1 MLTLQSHSE
10 EQTYEF
16 GKWIGAN
23 VQSGDIILL
32 FGDLGS
38 GKTVLSRGIAHGVG
52 FTGRITSPTFTL
64 MHTYLGRI
72 PVYHFD
78 IYRLNEPDE
87 LFDLDYEEYLY
98 GNGISIVEW
107 PERLGYLLPEE
118 YLKITI
124 TRQLKENDRNI
135 SLKPVGSRYAALEE
149 VLKNYEGIGN

>member
-1 MLTLQSHSE
+1 
-10 EQTYEF
+10 
-16 GKWIGAN
+16 
-23 VQSGDIILL
+23 
-32 FGDLGS
+32 
-38 GKTVLSRGIAHGVG
+38 
-52 FTGRITSPTFTL
+52 
-64 MHTYLGRI
+64 
-72 PVYHFD
+72 
-78 IYRLNEPDE
+78 LNEPDE